1 MNDLSTDELL
11 AMAEDLDARTR
22 DLPARLAAVTGRACG
37 RHGIE
42 VTVTMSGMLTALDLG
57 EACRHLTAPELTS
70 ELESLIHQAT
80 DTALAAGVDLVSPIA
95 GPELTAELQRLTAPP
110 DRTPSTSN
118 ETQQNT
124 VDSRT
129 AEPEEDFSAQTF
141 ALRD

>member
-1 MNDLSTDELL
+1 MNDLSTDDLL
-11 AMAEDLDARTR
+11 ALAEDLDARTR
-22 DLPARLAAVTGRACG
+22 DLPARLAAVTGRATG

-57 EACRHLTAPELTS
+57 EACRHLTAPELTR

-80 DTALAAGVDLVSPIA
+80 DTALAAGVDIVSPIA
-95 GPELTAELQRLTAPP
+95 GPELTTELQRLTAPP
-110 DRTPSTSN
+110 HREPSTADDPQEN
-118 ETQQNT
+118 V
-124 VDSRT
+124 VDSRA